1 MLNTDVQTCHIGV
14 MYGLNERLKEKI
26 MINRRTILQGTCAT
40 GLSGL
45 LPLTQHAGAVEPKLL
60 KISHQFPGGT
70 IDKGDF
76 RDRLTR
82 KFAQDVEKLTS
93 GALKFE
99 IYPNSSLMKTVAQFS
114 AVRKAALDLT
124 LYPLAYAGGEVQ
136 EVNIGLM
143 PCMVTSY
150 EQGLAWKKAEIGR
163 ELTKL
168 LEAKGVKIIT
178 WIWQAGGTVS
188 RAAPV
193 VNPDDVKGLKI
204 RGGSREMDLMLKE
217 AGGIISSVPSNEIYP
232 AMQTGSLD
240 AAITSSTSLI
250 SFRLEEISKALTTGR
265 GKSFWYM
272 FEPLLM
278 SKEIFD
284 SLPKAQQKAIQDV
297 GLELESF
304 ALKMAKEDD
313 LEVATIYKKAGAKVS
328 DMDDASINRWK
339 QVAQRSAWLDFSNRS
354 AECDRFLKMAQ
365 AVA

>member
-1 MLNTDVQTCHIGV
+1 MISRRSIVQ
-14 MYGLNERLKEKI
+14 GLAS
-26 MINRRTILQGTCAT
+26 AT
-40 GLSGL
+40 VPGL
-45 LPLTQHAGAVEPKLL
+45 LSASSMAWGAESKIL
-60 KISHQFPGGT
+60 KISHQFPGGSM
-70 IDKGDF
+70 DKGDF
-76 RDRLTR
+76 RDRLAR
-82 KFAQDVEKLTS
+82 KFAQDVEKRTA

-99 IYPNSSLMKTVAQFS
+99 IYPGSSLMKTVAQFS
-114 AVRKAALDLT
+114 AVRKGALDLT
-124 LYPLAYAGGEVQ
+124 LYPLAYAGGEIQ

-150 EQGLAWKKAEIGR
+150 EQGFAWKKAEIGR

-168 LEAKGVKIIT
+168 LEAKGVKIVT
-178 WIWQAGGTVS
+178 WVWQAGGTVS
-188 RAAPV
+188 RNVPV

-204 RGGSREMDLMLKE
+204 RGGSREMDLMLKQ

-278 SKEIFD
+278 SKAIFD
-284 SLPKAQQKAIQDV
+284 ALPADQQRAIEEV
-297 GLELESF
+297 GLELEKF
-304 ALKMAKEDD
+304 ATTQAKIDDED
-313 LEVATIYKKAGAKVS
+313 VASVYKKAGAKVF
-328 DMDDASINRWK
+328 DMDEATISKWK
-339 QVAQRSAWLDFSNRS
+339 KIAEESAWIDYAKRS
-354 AECDRFLKMAQ
+354 SECERFLKLAK